1 MCQTKPCVPPPKDG
15 PCAKADL
22 VLLEDLI
29 AGTGALVC
37 LYLGDN
43 APNASSKPGG
53 DCPDATLALP
63 IDNLLG
69 ACLYL
74 PPADVEREGGTPAPP
89 ELHEL
94 PGGGLSELPGMPNPC
109 DCSDNLLSTLTAKLG

>member
-1 MCQTKPCVPPPKDG
+1 M
-15 PCAKADL
+15 
-22 VLLEDLI
+22 LLEDLI

-37 LYLGDN
+37 LFVGDD
-43 APNASSKPGG
+43 APNASDKPGG
-53 DCPDATLALP
+53 NCPEATLELP

-74 PPADVEREGGTPAPP
+74 PPADVGGDEPGGGTPGLP